1 MSKVRL
7 NIVLTPKQVEVDRSP
22 ARFKIWKAGRRG
34 AKTWYQAYFLAKNA
48 ITMPMTKH
56 WYVTKTLALGREE
69 IWPVIL
75 NLLPSDLVRKIDERL
90 LTVWLT
96 NGSSISLKS
105 GEKEDN
111 LRGRGLG
118 SVVLDEAAF
127 LKEMLWDRILRPQL
141 AGSRGPALIASS
153 PKKGWFTRLFNDVV
167 KNPHQDWAAFHS
179 TIYDNPHIS
188 KDEIEVI
195 RAKTPE
201 STWLQEYMAQE
212 ISDDGQVY
220 EEFSKACI
228 YNPSNRFLQVK
239 SFPSVRGMD
248 WGTHADAACG
258 FIGVS
263 AEGYLVISAEHSQP
277 GWDVERHAEAIKT
290 KSAGYTDIRKNV
302 LDRSA
307 VFRKDD
313 GRISIGD
320 RFKANG
326 IPCEPSEKDL
336 SGSIDIVKR
345 FMRGDGQ
352 TPWLYVSQ
360 TCEKT
365 ISAFETWEH
374 GDHEP
379 DIAAA
384 VRYGIAWTVIKKLT
398 KLADHFPTLLR
409 PAREDMRLTDN
420 QLLAMGK
427 APRTKSRASGFSWD
441 HEAGAFA

>member
-1 MSKVRL
+1 VGKIRL
-7 NIVLTPKQVEVDRSP
+7 DIVLTPKQAEVDRSP

-48 ITMPMTKH
+48 ITMPGTKH

-127 LKEMLWDRILRPQL
+127 LKELLWDRILRPQL

-167 KNPHQDWAAFHS
+167 KNPHPDWAAFHS

-188 KDEIEVI
+188 KEEIEVI

-201 STWLQEYMAQE
+201 STWLQEYMAHE
-212 ISDDGQVY
+212 VSENGQVY
-220 EEFSKACI
+220 EEFSKVCV
-228 YNPSNRFLQVK
+228 YNPAKRFLDVK
-239 SFPSVRGMD
+239 SYSTLRGMD
-248 WGTHADAACG
+248 WGMAANCAVG
-258 FIGVS
+258 WIGIS
-263 AEGYLVISAEHSQP
+263 PEGYLVISAEHSQP
-277 GWDVERHAEAIKT
+277 GWDVEKHSEAIKT
-290 KSAGYTDIRKNV
+290 KSAGYPIRDNI

-307 VFRKDD
+307 VFRAD
-313 GRISIGD
+313 GDSRLSIGD

-326 IPCEPSEKDL
+326 IVCKPSEKDL

-360 TCEKT
+360 ACEKT
-365 ISAFETWEH
+365 ITAFETWEH

-384 VRYGIAWTVIKKLT
+384 NRYGIAWAVIKKLT
-398 KLADHFPTLLR
+398 SLADHFPTLIR
-409 PAREDMRLTDN
+409 PEREDHRFTDT

-427 APRTKSRASGFSWD
+427 APRAKPRASGFSWD
-441 HEAGAFA
+441 HEAGTFA